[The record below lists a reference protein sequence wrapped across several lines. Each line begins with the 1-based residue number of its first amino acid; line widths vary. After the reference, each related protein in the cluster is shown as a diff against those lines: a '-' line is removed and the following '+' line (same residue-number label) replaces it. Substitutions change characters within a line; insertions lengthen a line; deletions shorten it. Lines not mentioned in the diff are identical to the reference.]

1 MRIPGLRHSSEQVGG
16 IVFFG
21 RMLDKI
27 RLQAKHALPADYR
40 ANLGAGSDGRVC
52 RFLHI
57 KYPAIVER
65 VLAGGSDEEI
75 LAWCFEHGRRPSEE
89 EIFIF
94 NAFLTKQGW
103 RDDLTAELEEMKEKR
118 GFANRDDLQ
127 TFFDF
132 HKADESS

>member
-1 MRIPGLRHSSEQVGG
+1 MKVLGLRHSGVQVGG
-16 IVFFG
+16 VVFFG

-27 RLQAKHALPADYR
+27 RLHAKGALPREYNR
-40 ANLGAGSDGRVC
+40 GTGSDERVC
-52 RFLHI
+52 RFLRI
-57 KYPAIVER
+57 EYPALVER

-75 LAWCFEHGRRPSEE
+75 LAWCFQHGRKPNEE

-103 RDDLTAELEEMKEKR
+103 RDDTSPELEEMKQKW
-118 GFANRDDLQ
+118 GFADRDDIQ

-132 HKADESS
+132 HKADEGRE

>member
-1 MRIPGLRHSSEQVGG
+1 MKIPGLRHSSEQVGG

-27 RLQAKHALPADYR
+27 RLHAQGRLPSDYNR
-40 ANLGAGSDGRVC
+40 GTGSDNRVC
-52 RFLHI
+52 RFLQI
-57 KYPAIVER
+57 EYQAVVKR
-65 VLAGGSDEEI
+65 VLAGCGDDEI
-75 LAWCFEHGRRPSEE
+75 LAWCFAQGRKPSEE

-103 RDDLTAELEEMKEKR
+103 SDDLTEELEEMKRKR
-118 GFANRDDLQ
+118 GFANRSDIQ

-132 HKADESS
+132 HKADEASD